1 MDIEELY
8 VTQNNR
14 KLKCGYTTGTCAA
27 AASKACAYM
36 LLSRKIVHSVRITV
50 PKGVDVTVDIED
62 ASLTDTKAVCSVV
75 KDGGDDID
83 ATHGM
88 KIFSEVTLTDSGIAI
103 DGGEGIGRVTKN
115 GLDQPVGNAAINSTP
130 RKMITSELEA
140 MASEYGYKGGFSVKI
155 FAPQGE
161 TVAVKTFNANL
172 GILGGISILGTS
184 GIVEPMSEAALVAT
198 IVKDMD
204 VKKAEGRTT
213 LLVVPGNYGKD
224 FVEGMPGID
233 GTDAVKCSNFIGE
246 MLDHAVEIGTDVV
259 LVGNIGKLVKLA
271 GGIMNTH
278 SRNADCRME
287 IMAANTALA
296 GGDIELV
303 REVAVCN
310 TTDDALDKIV
320 EAGLKE
326 KLSQLLL
333 DAIDRH
339 MAHRTGG
346 NVRTAAV
353 LFSTKYGLLG
363 KTKLADEMLED
374 YRI

>member
-1 MDIEELY
+1 
-8 VTQNNR
+8 
-14 KLKCGYTTGTCAA
+14 
-27 AASKACAYM
+27 
-36 LLSRKIVHSVRITV
+36 
-50 PKGVDVTVDIED
+50 
-62 ASLTDTKAVCSVV
+62 
-75 KDGGDDID
+75 
-83 ATHGM
+83 
-88 KIFSEVTLTDSGIAI
+88 
-103 DGGEGIGRVTKN
+103 
-115 GLDQPVGNAAINSTP
+115 
-130 RKMITSELEA
+130 
-140 MASEYGYKGGFSVKI
+140 
-155 FAPQGE
+155 
-161 TVAVKTFNANL
+161 
-172 GILGGISILGTS
+172 
-184 GIVEPMSEAALVAT
+184 MSEAALVAT

-204 VKKAEGRTT
+204 VKKAEGRKT

-246 MLDHAVEIGTDVV
+246 MLDHAVEIGTDIV

-296 GGDIELV
+296 GGDIDLV
-303 REVAVCN
+303 REVARCN